1 MPRPTHRVL
10 IILTLAL
17 LAVTAAATLAP
28 RARAKT
34 FTDVPKAHWAYAAI
48 DSVTDRGSS
57 GHWLLRDYSSAFKPE
72 KAVLRSEMARALVI
86 ATGRQSADY
95 TPVAIGDVTAEHPYY
110 AYIQLALKYKFMA
123 LDKAGNFFPDKEV
136 TASSAETLVVRW
148 LKVRYPATSWKL
160 LTSLSAAR
168 WEPNPGWHPKAPS
181 YLPSIIASR
190 QLQLRVNHS
199 GADERLEVTP
209 GQPISRAEVAN
220 MFKRG
225 YDVGST
231 WQLSGLAAF
240 ADISFPA
247 LSTRQKEITTFALK
261 YIGYPYVWAGEYPTK
276 NSPYGYQLSGGFDC
290 SGFAFYVMK
299 MKFGYPIT
307 VNERGGGA
315 MAAKAK
321 PRITRKNLTG
331 GDLIFFGYQGP
342 GSAISSI
349 YHVGLYLGNGW
360 FIHSTG
366 SSDGVTLA
374 SLDSS
379 TYWKTYFAW
388 GRRLL
393 SREELTIPETP
404 AE

>member
-1 MPRPTHRVL
+1 MPRPKHRVL
-10 IILTLAL
+10 ISVTLAL
-17 LAVTAAATLAP
+17 LAAALAATASP
-28 RARAKT
+28 RAHARTYA
-34 FTDVPKAHWAYAAI
+34 DVPKAHWAYAAI
-48 DSVTDRGSS
+48 TSVTDRGVS
-57 GHWLLRDYSSAFKPE
+57 GHRLLGDYGSAFKPE
-72 KAVLRSEMARALVI
+72 KAVLRSEMARALVS
-86 ATGRQSADY
+86 AAGRQSADY
-95 TPVAIGDVTAEHPYY
+95 TPVAIGDVSPQHPYY
-110 AYIQLALKYKFMA
+110 TDIQLALKYKFMT
-123 LDKAGNFFPDKEV
+123 LDKARNFSPDKPV
-136 TASSAETLVVRW
+136 TASNAETLLVRW
-148 LKVRYPATSWKL
+148 LKARYPTSSWKL
-160 LTSLSAAR
+160 LTSLSVTR
-168 WEPNPGWHPKAPS
+168 WEPNPGWRPKAPS

-199 GADERLEVTP
+199 SADEQREVTP
-209 GQPISRAEVAN
+209 GQPISRAEVAS

-225 YDVGST
+225 YDAGST
-231 WQLSGLAAF
+231 WQLSGLAGF
-240 ADISFPA
+240 ADITFPP
-247 LSTRQKEITTFALK
+247 LSDRQKEITSFALK

-276 NSPYGYQLSGGFDC
+276 DSPYGYQKAGGFDC

-321 PRITRKNLTG
+321 PHITRKNLTG

-342 GSAISSI
+342 KSAISAI

-393 SREELTIPETP
+393 SPAELAIPEKP
-404 AE
+404 AQ

>member
-1 MPRPTHRVL
+1 MPRPKHRVL
-10 IILTLAL
+10 ISVTLAL
-17 LAVTAAATLAP
+17 LAAALAATATP
-28 RARAKT
+28 QARAKT
-34 FTDVPKAHWAYAAI
+34 YADVPKTHWAYAAI
-48 DSVTDRGSS
+48 TSVTDRGVS
-57 GHWLLRDYSSAFKPE
+57 GHWLLNDYGSAFKPE
-72 KAVLRSEMARALVI
+72 KAVLRSEMARALVS
-86 ATGRQSADY
+86 AAGRQSADY
-95 TPVAIGDVTAEHPYY
+95 TPVAIGDVSPRHPYY
-110 AYIQLALKYKFMA
+110 TDIQLALKYKFMT
-123 LDKAGNFFPDKEV
+123 LDKARNFSPDKPV
-136 TASSAETLVVRW
+136 TASSAETLLVRW
-148 LKVRYPATSWKL
+148 LKVRYPTSSWKL
-160 LTSLSAAR
+160 LTSLSVTR
-168 WEPNPGWHPKAPS
+168 WEPNPGWRPKAPS

-199 GADERLEVTP
+199 SADEQREVTP
-209 GQPISRAEVAN
+209 GQPISRAEVAS

-225 YDVGST
+225 YDAGST
-231 WQLSGLAAF
+231 WQLSGLAGF
-240 ADISFPA
+240 ADITFPP
-247 LSTRQKEITTFALK
+247 LSDRQKEITSFALK

-276 NSPYGYQLSGGFDC
+276 DSPYGYQKAGGFDC

-321 PRITRKNLTG
+321 PHITRKNLTG

-342 GSAISSI
+342 KSAISAI

-393 SREELTIPETP
+393 SPAELAIPETP
-404 AE
+404 AQ

>member
-1 MPRPTHRVL
+1 M
-10 IILTLAL
+10 LAL
-17 LAVTAAATLAP
+17 LALILAATVAP
-28 RARAKT
+28 QAIGKT
-34 FTDVPKAHWAYAAI
+34 YTDVPDKFWAHDAI
-48 DSVTDRGSS
+48 TWVTDRGTS
-57 GHWLLRDYSSAFKPE
+57 GCRLLDDYGSTFKPG

-86 ATGRQSADY
+86 AAGRRSAGY
-95 TPVAIGDVTAEHPYY
+95 TPLAIGDVPPEHPYY
-110 AYIQLALKYKFMA
+110 ADIQLALKYKFMT
-123 LDKAGNFFPDKEV
+123 LDEAGNFRPGQAT
-136 TASSAETLVVRW
+136 TASNAETLVVKW
-148 LKVRYPATSWKL
+148 LKVRYPAASWKL

-181 YLPSIIASR
+181 YLPSVVASR

-199 GADERLEVTP
+199 SADEQREVTP
-209 GQPISRAEVAN
+209 GQPISRAEVAS

-225 YDVGST
+225 YDVGAT
-231 WQLSGLAAF
+231 WRLNGLADF
-240 ADISFPA
+240 AAITFPP
-247 LSTRQKEITTFALK
+247 LSERQKEITSFALK
-261 YIGYPYVWAGEYPTK
+261 LIGYPYVWAGEYPTK
-276 NSPYGYQLSGGFDC
+276 DSPYGYQKAGGFDC

-331 GDLIFFGYQGP
+331 GDLIFFGYKGP
-342 GSAISSI
+342 DSAIASI

-374 SLDSS
+374 SLNSS
-379 TYWKTYFAW
+379 AYWKTYFAW

-393 SREELTIPETP
+393 TREELAIPEPP
-404 AE
+404 AQ

>member
-1 MPRPTHRVL
+1 MPRPKHRVF
-10 IILTLAL
+10 IGVTLAL
-17 LAVTAAATLAP
+17 LAVTLAATVTS
-28 RARAKT
+28 RAHAKT
-34 FTDVPKAHWAYAAI
+34 YSDVPKTHWAYAAI
-48 DSVTDRGSS
+48 TSVTDRGAS
-57 GHWLLRDYSSAFKPE
+57 GHWLLHDHGSAFKPG
-72 KAVLRSEMARALVI
+72 KAVLRSEMARALVS
-86 ATGRQSADY
+86 AAGRQTTRYA
-95 TPVAIGDVTAEHPYY
+95 PVVIGDVPPEHPYY
-110 AYIQLALKYKFMA
+110 ADIQIALKYKFMA
-123 LDKAGNFFPDKEV
+123 LDKAGNFSPDKV
-136 TASSAETLVVRW
+136 VIASSAETLLVRW
-148 LKVRYPATSWKL
+148 LKVRYPASSWKL
-160 LTSLSAAR
+160 LTSLSAKR
-168 WEPNPGWHPKAPS
+168 WEPNPGWRPKAPS

-199 GADERLEVTP
+199 SADEQREVTP
-209 GQPISRAEVAN
+209 GQPISRAEVAS

-225 YDVGST
+225 FDVGST
-231 WQLSGLAAF
+231 WQLSGLAGF
-240 ADISFPA
+240 ADITFPP
-247 LSTRQKEITTFALK
+247 LSDRQKEITSFALK
-261 YIGYPYVWAGEYPTK
+261 FIGYPYVWAGEYPTK
-276 NSPYGYQLSGGFDC
+276 NSPYGYQKAGGFDC

-342 GSAISSI
+342 KSAISAI

-374 SLDSS
+374 SLNSS

-393 SREELTIPETP
+393 GPQELAISKTP